1 MKNKTDENWFSK
13 GVLFQ
18 GNPIY
23 DKVFPFLSLSLFVI
37 AGINLFEET
46 KTVYAVGS
54 TVVAFFFLILYGF
67 RAKLSSEI
75 KLIIVNNFLLCSGAV
90 VIYFNGLTTNGILLF
105 LTGTILSTLFLPR
118 AFTWFYGM
126 GTSLYLL
133 SIILWLQ
140 LDPVRASLLI
150 SEDRNALSVV
160 GSTLI
165 AYVFMLMILAMALRN
180 ANQSMV
186 KFISDLEYHS
196 GLSEKRAQEAYQLAY
211 YDQVTGLP
219 NKLLFE
225 KNVSE
230 QLGSIEGTMALLDIR
245 DYKVI
250 NSLFGNKVGER
261 ILTEFGSIIG
271 QVASPDVIVARI
283 GGNEFAVL
291 VIKGNENTLVD
302 VIKVI
307 CSRLNESVNVL
318 VNSKKIKVYHAIV
331 PFNKED
337 ANFDTLYEK
346 AILTMKAC
354 KDQPHLDYVIFT
366 ERLFESLE
374 QGEHTLQIVEKALKD
389 RSFSVHYQCKVNPMS
404 NEVTGVEALARL
416 FLDDEGPVSPGTF
429 IPVIEK
435 NNLAIGFGEQ
445 IIQIVFQDL
454 PLIHDQFGLSCLTSI
469 NVSPSHLL
477 SDGFVGYIE
486 EQVRLYDIDRH
497 KIVLEITEDV
507 LMVDLE
513 EVKFVLNTLRKLG
526 YKLSLDDFGT
536 GYSSLN
542 YLASLPFDEIKID
555 QTFTRQLLISPN
567 VSVMM
572 QAIFSIAKAFRYA
585 VVVEGVEEQ
594 EEVDVLLGIG
604 DCQIQGYFY
613 SKPKSIHKT

>member
-165 AYVFMLMILAMALRN
+165 AYVFMLMILAMAMRN

-186 KFISDLEYHS
+186 KFISNLEYHS

-469 NVSPSHLL
+469 NVSLSHLL

-613 SKPKSIHKT
+613 SKPESIHKT